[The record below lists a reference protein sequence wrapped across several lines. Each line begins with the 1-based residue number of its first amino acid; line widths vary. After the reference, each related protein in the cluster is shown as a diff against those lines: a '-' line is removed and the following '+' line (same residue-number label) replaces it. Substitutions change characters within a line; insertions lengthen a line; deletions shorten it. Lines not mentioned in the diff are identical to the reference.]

1 MFDIIINKSYL
12 RVFKVDPFPFKKK
25 QLIINYINDSNINIT
40 KTFNENNPILIKNVK
55 KINYAKF
62 GFGKKFTD
70 VTNILIEKCT
80 SDNIT
85 TVPVV
90 NIQKDI
96 KNTQNELNKVK
107 SIVPENYVL
116 CSCIPR
122 GANHLY
128 TAKHMRALQVHNEL
142 AKHFKHAL
150 IVRKI
155 NNKKVLTDS
164 YDENKYVFV
173 IISFKSPS
181 FGIVN
186 FKNKILI
193 WDMIDYCE
201 KIINKKSLQNTF
213 KNTYKTVDYVITP
226 NTHFHNY
233 VKELVG
239 YNNKCIFIP
248 HNWDSRFSLNSN
260 QLHKNQQLNK
270 VQIGF
275 CGNANGKEERI
286 LINKCKDITNLGCV
300 FPNKLIGN
308 INVLTTLRCSYW
320 SFARPSTKAYVAA
333 SYNCL
338 ILARSDEYGTVDLY
352 GKDYP
357 YYIPVNNGKSME
369 INLSNTIHFMMK
381 TFKTPTWYKAIEIM
395 KNVRL
400 KTSVEAVSKQFL
412 NLVLNHN
419 L

>member
-1 MFDIIINKSYL
+1 LFYLKINKSYL
-12 RVFKVDPFPFKKK
+12 RVFKVDPFPFQKKH
-25 QLIINYINDSNINIT
+25 LIINYINESNITIT

-80 SDNIT
+80 SGNIT
-85 TVPVV
+85 TVPLG
-90 NIQKDI
+90 
-96 KNTQNELNKVK
+96 NTQNKVNKIK
-107 SIVPENYVL
+107 SNVPENYVL

-122 GANHLY
+122 GAKHLY
-128 TAKHMRALQVHNEL
+128 TGKHMRALQVHNEL
-142 AKHFKHAL
+142 AKHFSHAL

-155 NNKKVLTDS
+155 NDKKVLTKS

-181 FGIVN
+181 FSIVN

-201 KIINKKSLQNTF
+201 KIINKKSLQNIF
-213 KNTYKTVDYVITP
+213 KSTYKTVDYIITP

-239 YNNKCIFIP
+239 SNNKCIFIP
-248 HNWDSRFSLNSN
+248 HNWDSRFRLNSN
-260 QLHKNQQLNK
+260 QLHKNEDLNNVK
-270 VQIGF
+270 IGF
-275 CGNANGKEERI
+275 CGNANGGEERI
-286 LINKCKDITNLGCV
+286 LINKCKDITNLGRV
-300 FPNKLIGN
+300 FPNKLIGSF
-308 INVLTTLRCSYW
+308 NVLTTLRCNYW

-369 INLSNTIHFMMK
+369 ENLNNTIQFMIK
-381 TFKTPTWYKAIEIM
+381 TFKTPTWNKAIEIM

-400 KTSVEAVSKQFL
+400 KTSLQEVSKQFL
-412 NLVLNHN
+412 KLVLNHN